1 MRFASYYCILFKK
14 LFFCFKLT
22 NCNLSSMT
30 KMSSWHCYPSVMWVR
45 SWGPSTPHAWEQPK
59 ETNTPLS
66 LNLSPE
72 PPHHLSP
79 VVAIKMSTEASDCC
93 RWPRDCCRFLASSGI
108 SLTCQPLSC
117 SIISDQG
124 HYQFMLSELP
134 SKQMQCLALP
144 LYTRPGQEKPPAA
157 QEAQSQSR
165 GTLNWLLH
173 GAQEPP
179 VWCGSH

>member
-124 HYQFMLSELP
+124 HYQFMLSELSSNAMSGSSPLHQAWPREAP
-134 SKQMQCLALP
+134 SSTGGPESEQG
-144 LYTRPGQEKPPAA
+144 YTELTT
-157 QEAQSQSR
+157 SR
-165 GTLNWLLH
+165 MR
-173 GAQEPP
+173 
-179 VWCGSH
+179 